1 MISKF
6 SLIGCFFCFL
16 LLAKSSFA
24 SEIKLVFANEIP
36 IIITAKLLKD
46 EVVLD
51 STNFEAQKGESMV
64 LESPLSG
71 IHCISF
77 DQKGSFYFYI
87 TNSLNLEVN
96 VDVMEGLDSVVI
108 ALSFE
113 LIIED
118 ELVSL
123 ISCGAELVEGLLV
136 QRFLIFRAFR
146 APFWVWGGA
155 AFRPP
160 CIRVSLA
167 LSPFARLLFRRRL
180 VSHFLSPNFCPNGF
194 LRAERRS
201 YLYRHGRPPPR
212 SGVPIA

>member
-96 VDVMEGLDSVVI
+96 VDLEKGKFEVI
-108 ALSFE
+108 NSLESQQMNRIFQNWQGEVTILNTLKEPTFE
-113 LIIED
+113 HFD
-118 ELVSL
+118 
-123 ISCGAELVEGLLV
+123 
-136 QRFLIFRAFR
+136 RAFD
-146 APFWVWGGA
+146 
-155 AFRPP
+155 
-160 CIRVSLA
+160 SLA
-167 LSPFARLLFRRRL
+167 SVALVDLENLPSPLPFPSFF
-180 VSHFLSPNFCPNGF
+180 VFITSIN
-194 LRAERRS
+194 
-201 YLYRHGRPPPR
+201 
-212 SGVPIA
+212 